1 VHLDIHLPGGN
12 FLEDLLKNGSLVCL
26 HAILIYSIINKIGA
40 SMVAWHNQHVVG
52 HHVYTNIMGADP
64 DLPVSDQGDLRRIVK
79 RQVWSHFYRYQHIY
93 MPLLYG
99 FLTVK
104 V

>member
-1 VHLDIHLPGGN
+1 
-12 FLEDLLKNGSLVCL
+12 
-26 HAILIYSIINKIGA
+26 
-40 SMVAWHNQHVVG
+40 MVAWHNQHVVG

-64 DLPVSDQGDLRRIVK
+64 DLPVCDKGDLRRIVK
-79 RQVWSHFYRYQHIY
+79 RQAWQHFYRYQHIY

-104 V
+104 VCFVLSEFIFFLFIGFLSFSSSALSRSQI